1 MDEDFNLLFSYIGTI
16 LNDIKHRVTRVFP
29 FPDVERGY
37 TKLSSRR
44 IRCKNGKCSKYGISL
59 AKKNLGAQWPHARP
73 SYALVQITFYPNDA
87 GYSNVKRNNLL
98 LSSNGLMYSCWS
110 SESLSSACFLL
121 RE

>member
-29 FPDVERGY
+29 FPDAERGY

-59 AKKNLGAQWPHARP
+59 AKKNLGAQWPE
-73 SYALVQITFYPNDA
+73 
-87 GYSNVKRNNLL
+87 VKRSIDLPATCTTVVRGCSNNI
-98 LSSNGLMYSCWS
+98 LSQRRWLQ
-110 SESLSSACFLL
+110 
-121 RE
+121 